1 VLLPALKPDVALFH
15 APMADREGNI
25 WIGRDRELATMA
37 HAAAQTVVTVEKLHD
52 GNFFDD
58 PLLAAGALGGFYVDA
73 VALAPQGAWPL
84 ALADH
89 YPADA
94 THLAEYARLAATAE
108 GFAIYLDRYVHAQ
121 RAA

>member
-1 VLLPALKPDVALFH
+1 
-15 APMADREGNI
+15 
-25 WIGRDRELATMA
+25 
-37 HAAAQTVVTVEKLHD
+37 VTVEQIYD

-58 PLLAAGALGGFYVDA
+58 PKLAAGALGGFYLET

-84 ALADH
+84 PLVDH

-94 THLAEYARLAATAE
+94 VHLAEYARLAATTE
-108 GFAIYLDRYVHAQ
+108 GFAAYLDRHVHAQ